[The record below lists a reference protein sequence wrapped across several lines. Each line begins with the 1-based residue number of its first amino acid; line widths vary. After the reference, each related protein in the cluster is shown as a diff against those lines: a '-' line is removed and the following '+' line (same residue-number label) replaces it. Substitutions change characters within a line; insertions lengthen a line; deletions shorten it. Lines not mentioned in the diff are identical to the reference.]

1 MIIEHMPLAFLL
13 TNSDGSPMTMM
24 ELFKHGKEIMW
35 PILLV
40 SFVMI
45 TVAVERMIFMIRE
58 NARRQPD
65 VVNKMLEKVES
76 NDIEGALELGNK
88 SQDYVARI
96 LVYAISHKEHS
107 LGNAFTRAASQEMQ
121 RFSQGLP
128 TLDTCITAAPLLG
141 LLGTVTGMM
150 GTFAALNSGG
160 GDIGAS
166 TGAITG
172 GVAEALIATMC
183 GIAIAVTGLLPFNIL
198 NARVEEA
205 RHEIED
211 ASNSLEI
218 IINKAGAPYK
228 SVTTPAQ

>member
-1 MIIEHMPLAFLL
+1 MIIEHMQLALLL
-13 TNSDGSPMTMM
+13 TNKDGSPMTAM
-24 ELFKHGKEIMW
+24 ELFKHGGNVMW

-40 SFVMI
+40 SFMMI
-45 TVAVERMIFMIRE
+45 TVAIERMIFTLRE
-58 NARRQPD
+58 NSRRQPD
-65 VVNKMLEKVES
+65 VVNKMLEKVEG
-76 NDIEGALELGNK
+76 NDIDGALELGNK

-107 LGNAFTRAASQEMQ
+107 LGNAFTRAANQEMQ

-150 GTFAALNSGG
+150 GTFAALNSGS

-183 GIAIAVTGLLPFNIL
+183 GITIAVVGLLPFNIM

-218 IINKAGAPYK
+218 ILNK
-228 SVTTPAQ
+228 SVNTPAQ

>member
-1 MIIEHMPLAFLL
+1 MITVSLPLAILL
-13 TNSDGSPMTMM
+13 TNSDGSPMTAM
-24 ELFKHGKEIMW
+24 ELFKHGGPIMW
-35 PILLV
+35 PLLLV
-40 SFVMI
+40 SFLLF
-45 TVAVERMIFMIRE
+45 TVAIERAIFIFRE
-58 NARRQPD
+58 NGRRQPELVD
-65 VVNKMLEKVES
+65 KMLEKVES
-76 NDIEGALELGNK
+76 NDIAGALELGKK

-121 RFSQGLP
+121 RFGQGLP

-150 GTFAALNSGG
+150 GTFAALNSGT

-183 GIAIAVTGLLPFNIL
+183 GLFVAIAGLLPFNYL
-198 NARVEEA
+198 NARMEEA
-205 RHEIED
+205 RHEVED

-218 IINKAGAPYK
+218 IINK
-228 SVTTPAQ
+228 SVTTDSR